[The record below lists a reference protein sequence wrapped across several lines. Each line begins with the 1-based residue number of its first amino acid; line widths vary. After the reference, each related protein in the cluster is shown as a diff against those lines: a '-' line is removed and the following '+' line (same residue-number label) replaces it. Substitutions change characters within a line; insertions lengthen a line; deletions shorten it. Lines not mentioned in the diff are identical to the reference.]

1 MDFDIYEIKNE
12 VVKRINP
19 GMAIS
24 DEALMDSIDE
34 VLMLPQHRFTDYKSK
49 RAASKEVFNSIR
61 KLDVLSELLE
71 DDSITEI
78 MVNGLSNIYV
88 ERGGR
93 LMKTS
98 LKFKDAQALGD
109 VIQRIAARSNK
120 IVNEASPIIDT
131 RLEDGSRVNIVLSPI
146 TPDGSVITIRKF
158 YDTPL
163 DMEKLLEYKSLPK
176 VLADFLKLLVEGGY
190 NIFISGGTGTGK
202 TTFLNALS
210 NYIPKNERV
219 ITIEDSC
226 ELKLNGVE
234 NLVRMEARNAN
245 NEGKNGITIRDMIR
259 ASLRMRPDRLIIGEV
274 RGGEALDMLQGLNS
288 GHEGSLSTGHS
299 NGPAEMLLRLETMV
313 LMAVDMPVPAIRSQ
327 IASALDIIVHLARF
341 KDGSRRVVSVCEVEG
356 IEEKNG
362 SCNIKL
368 NTIYDYQ
375 EQLTGRY
382 DNATVETFKNKLV
395 HREKLTR

>member
-49 RAASKEVFNSIR
+49 RAAAKEVFNSIR